1 MPRAAQLLVDEP
13 FDDEPEVPPEA
24 LTRRRTT
31 PRRRAVARVAELLD
45 ESPIPPF
52 FPILHK
58 LYSRILASLQ
68 VALDHLAEPETAL
81 QDLTTLHDQVH
92 TRLQPPPHSTA
103 SSTSAQ
109 HRQVP
114 RPVPSSATPIV
125 AQVDELGEIAK
136 EVKLP
141 PAHHLELDPVMDETD
156 VEIVSASVA
165 ETREQLLAL
174 ISYLRHPALVDAD
187 APAAE
192 APPS

>member
-1 MPRAAQLLVDEP
+1 MLRENALNRRGMPRAAQLLVDEP

-68 VALDHLAEPETAL
+68 VAMDHLAEPETAL

-103 SSTSAQ
+103 SSTT
-109 HRQVP
+109 
-114 RPVPSSATPIV
+114 PVPSSATPS
-125 AQVDELGEIAK
+125 A
-136 EVKLP
+136 VKC
-141 PAHHLELDPVMDETD
+141 H
-156 VEIVSASVA
+156 
-165 ETREQLLAL
+165 
-174 ISYLRHPALVDAD
+174 AD
-187 APAAE
+187 CCAGG
-192 APPS
+192 

>member
-1 MPRAAQLLVDEP
+1 MIVRLCVRTPRCSTVNGCVRCSPPSPRRSVGSWLRELLNRRCMPRAAQLLVDEP

-68 VALDHLAEPETAL
+68 VAMDHLAEPETAL

-103 SSTSAQ
+103 SSTTRCTQ
-109 HRQVP
+109 CRQVP
-114 RPVPSSATPIV
+114 RRSLRRWMSS
-125 AQVDELGEIAK
+125 GR
-136 EVKLP
+136 
-141 PAHHLELDPVMDETD
+141 
-156 VEIVSASVA
+156 SS
-165 ETREQLLAL
+165 R
-174 ISYLRHPALVDAD
+174 R
-187 APAAE
+187 
-192 APPS
+192 